1 MSANRLTPQQWTML
15 SGTLQLTDATQRTG
29 QESCPSR
36 RVLDPDYCRGLL
48 ATLTPLL
55 LSPSHKIAA
64 SLLAKRIGFLT
75 TASSLYALSVYNKG
89 LNMTLDNSVLEF
101 GHDRL
106 WTSTMP
112 LYDLTVSQPEWGTR
126 EAWRDSLFDTLFAQH
141 LSPILHTL
149 STVSGAP
156 LRILWENVAVRVFSL
171 YEQRIEWDDPAAMCA
186 PGMTLA
192 QQVQQDFDA
201 LLAAP
206 GERFGCDEN
215 PLRPF
220 FRAKTRVPVAG
231 RSVSFRD
238 VRFRRTCCFYYK
250 ASQPQEYCQNC
261 PLLRPEKRGQ
271 KRI

>member
-1 MSANRLTPQQWTML
+1 MSANRLTAPQWAML
-15 SGTLQLTDATQRTG
+15 SGTLQLTDASLRAG

-36 RVLDPDYCRGLL
+36 RVLDPDYCRWLL
-48 ATLTPLL
+48 ETLTPLL
-55 LSPSHKIAA
+55 LSPSIKITA

-75 TASSLYALSVYNKG
+75 TAASLYAMSVYNKG

-101 GHDRL
+101 GHARL

-112 LYDLTVSQPEWGTR
+112 LYDLTMSLPEVGQR
-126 EAWRDSLFDTLFAQH
+126 DAWRDSLFDTLSA
-141 LSPILHTL
+141 
-149 STVSGAP
+149 VSGAP

-171 YEQRIEWDDPAAMCA
+171 YEQRIEWDDPAAVCS

-206 GERFGCDEN
+206 GERFGCDDN
-215 PLRPF
+215 PLKPF
-220 FRAKTRVPVAG
+220 FRAKTRVPVVG

-261 PLLRPEKRGQ
+261 PLLRPARKT
-271 KRI
+271 

>member
-1 MSANRLTPQQWTML
+1 MSANRLTAPQWAML
-15 SGTLQLTDATQRTG
+15 SGTLQLTDASLRVG
-29 QESCPSR
+29 SDSCPSR
-36 RVLDPDYCRGLL
+36 KMLEPDYCHWLL
-48 ATLTPLL
+48 NTLTPPL
-55 LSPSHKIAA
+55 LSPSIKITA

-75 TASSLYALSVYNKG
+75 TAASLYAMSVYNKG

-101 GHDRL
+101 GHSRL

-112 LYDLTVSQPEWGTR
+112 LYDLTVSQPEAGRR

-149 STVSGAP
+149 SAVSGAP

-171 YEQRIEWDDPAAMCA
+171 YEQRIEWDDPAAECSL
-186 PGMTLA
+186 GMTLA

-206 GERFGCDEN
+206 GERFGCDDN
-215 PLRPF
+215 PLRLF
-220 FRAKTRVPVAG
+220 FRAKTRVPAVG
-231 RSVSFRD
+231 SSVNFRS

-250 ASQPQEYCQNC
+250 ASQPQEYCNNC
-261 PLLRPEKRGQ
+261 PLLRPARKTG
-271 KRI
+271 